1 MSNNTTNTTNTANT
15 ANTAS
20 ANGAFTSIK
29 TLIKRYKASPKVKP
43 TRIKPKKKVMQQ
55 PIQRVI
61 VEKKT

>member
-15 ANTAS
+15 